1 MHWVTSESCMQE
13 VKERL
18 LCHVLVRKEEEKG
31 QITQVDVTCKF
42 ICPVVQMSSRAIAFR
57 VEKKPS
63 DVLTLQYQPLS
74 LKNTCSLPFSI
85 VLDLEQPFLICNAD
99 QQPLPC

>member
-1 MHWVTSESCMQE
+1 MGAKPVWAVGPASMHWVTSESCMQE

-18 LCHVLVRKEEEKG
+18 LCHVLVRKEEEKE

-57 VEKKPS
+57 VEK
-63 DVLTLQYQPLS
+63 VS
-74 LKNTCSLPFSI
+74 LWIASWHLK
-85 VLDLEQPFLICNAD
+85 V
-99 QQPLPC
+99 